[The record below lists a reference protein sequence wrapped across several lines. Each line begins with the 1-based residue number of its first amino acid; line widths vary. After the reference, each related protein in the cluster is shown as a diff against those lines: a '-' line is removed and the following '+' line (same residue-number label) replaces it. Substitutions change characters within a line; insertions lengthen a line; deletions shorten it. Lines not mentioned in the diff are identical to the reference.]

1 MQTNGGTMNEIQEMV
16 WTQEQQLIVLCDW
29 VILRRNADCN
39 SDWRFDNQNG
49 NYNQSNL
56 TLMMTSA
63 QVRKS
68 SAWCNFFFL
77 HGNKTGIRE
86 RVRWVH
92 LARSGSQS
100 ELAYL
105 SYMYVIPAWG
115 VFHSEPADIWLVL
128 FWVSVSQIF
137 FRWLDSDRTNCGQKH
152 HAINANGQREKLQ
165 NDK

>member
-1 MQTNGGTMNEIQEMV
+1 MLTVIVTDVSTTKTEITIKV
-16 WTQEQQLIVLCDW
+16 TWLWWWLPLKFVSRLLGAI
-29 VILRRNADCN
+29 
-39 SDWRFDNQNG
+39 
-49 NYNQSNL
+49 
-56 TLMMTSA
+56 
-63 QVRKS
+63 
-68 SAWCNFFFL
+68 FFFL

-137 FRWLDSDRTNCGQKH
+137 FRWLDSDRTNCSQKH
-152 HAINANGQREKLQ
+152 HVINANGQREKLQ